1 MSNVFAQHRARER
14 EEGRRRSAARITVP
28 VGDDA
33 RAWDLPEEER
43 RGRLVG
49 SMALY
54 VLSAVALHG
63 AVVIALLL
71 AGGARD
77 GERGTPV
84 IERVIVRTIDL
95 PEWPEKRPEE
105 AREQD
110 VPEQEPEAA
119 PEPERPAT
127 KRSPARREPERAA
140 DPVDVRPEAIDEP
153 AEPRRRV
160 VGISLESTVSAGA
173 GPSFAVG
180 NTRMGRTDDRAAD
193 PASVKKLAP
202 SRGAAASGAPAGPNA
217 AATSLPADG
226 VAFEKPRRIG
236 AASLQYPSV
245 LKSQGIDGDVVVL
258 IRITTEG
265 SVSTVKI
272 IRSSGYPEFD
282 EAARKAAVS
291 ERYLPATRGGEPVE
305 YSLKYTYRF
314 RIKEA

>member
-1 MSNVFAQHRARER
+1 MSNVFAQRRASKRAED
-14 EEGRRRSAARITVP
+14 RRRSAARVTAP
-28 VGDDA
+28 VGDA
-33 RAWDLPEEER
+33 AGAWDLPAGER

-54 VLSAVALHG
+54 VVSAVSLHG
-63 AVVIALLL
+63 AVVLALLL
-71 AGGARD
+71 SGGARD
-77 GERGTPV
+77 RERATQV
-84 IERVIVRTIDL
+84 VERVIVRTIDL
-95 PEWPEKRPEE
+95 PEWPTRGLEE
-105 AREQD
+105 ALEQET
-110 VPEQEPEAA
+110 PEPEPEAK

-140 DPVDVRPEAIDEP
+140 DPVDVQPEAIDEP

-180 NTRMGRTDDRAAD
+180 NTRMGATDDRAAD
-193 PASVKKLAP
+193 PASVKELAP
-202 SRGAAASGAPAGPNA
+202 SRGGAASGAPAGPNA

-291 ERYLPATRGGEPVE
+291 ERYQPATRGGEPVE